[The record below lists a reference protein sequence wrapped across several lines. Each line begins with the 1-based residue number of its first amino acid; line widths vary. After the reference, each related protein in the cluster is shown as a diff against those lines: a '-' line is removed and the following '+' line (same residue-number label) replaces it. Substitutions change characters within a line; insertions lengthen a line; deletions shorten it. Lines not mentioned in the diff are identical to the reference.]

1 MFPNLRLP
9 MADAMW
15 RLSLGTRDAEAWLSQ
30 QESRRQAQLEAIRN
44 RTPLSQPIGF
54 DSKAQGDDPPA
65 KDDEEE
71 DEDMDDDEEFTDD
84 DGPADRF

>member
-9 MADAMW
+9 VVDTMW
-15 RLSLGTRDAEAWLSQ
+15 QLSIGAQEGEAWLAA
-30 QESRRQAQLEAIRN
+30 EEARYAAKLEAIRN
-44 RTPLSQPIGF
+44 RVPLAPPVGF
-54 DSKAQGDDPPA
+54 DSKTQSDDPPP
-65 KDDEEE
+65 KEEEEE